1 LRATVL
7 ENRELVAKMAMG
19 LSRFNLE
26 ELTKMCVDLKIA
38 LPTKQ
43 TKGELTKLLRTAYS
57 GHANEEI
64 DFGRHKGTLYKDVP
78 MEYQKW
84 AIKETEAN
92 EEPSLNLVKFT
103 AKKVKALEVD
113 IEEVAVIPVPDTKVD
128 TKVMV
133 DMKVTT
139 KAANQDKNKKMATT
153 STTARKR
160 ETATDSDDSW
170 MRMETQSDPEAL
182 EKIMQLENEVKRR
195 QYWQRRKCLMQEA
208 RIAREIQKLGVDAA
222 AKTYGENG
230 AGDDKDYQEG
240 MDRDLDNNGG
250 FDQDE
255 ELDIGKCHGKRVKKA
270 TRKMLTSWVRKS
282 WQAFALLTSALA
294 TPLLAEAQAT
304 LVEPILD
311 IKNVFCR
318 PEVNE
323 EQPYVL
329 EIFSGKARITQ
340 AFAAKGKV
348 VMEPRDICNGHDIRS
363 PETRR
368 AILDDINEFKPKL
381 VAGGRHFI
389 MENPEHS
396 AIWEVNRIKNVKKD
410 LRLHESNLDMCGYGL
425 QAVTDGRALKKPTK
439 LLVSHYG
446 MAEDLGRRCNRQH
459 DHGQTAGTNTAAS
472 ACYTWEFARAV
483 VRATEKVEK
492 MLHSAYVADVEIGMN
507 DEEGDEELV
516 ADHEWQG
523 AAGITL
529 PKTVPKQMAAAL
541 RRVHQ
546 NLGHPSNTDLAR
558 HLRLSGATDAAVK
571 GAEQLRCQTCLC
583 TKRPGPQRPVK
594 LVLPMDFNDE
604 VAVDIFYLY
613 DKDQMKHTVLS
624 AMDMASGYHVCR
636 TITSRLSKDLAE
648 TVRQM
653 WLEWAGSPKRM
664 VCDQERGFQKDY
676 VDRMEQQQ
684 IHVKYIAGQA
694 HWQLGSLERQ
704 QGWLRSMWDKVVE
717 HEGIDYT
724 EVDWTLAQLVHAKNS
739 LRRRDGYSPSQWVF
753 GVEPRME
760 HGLRDG
766 GHDGQGQPDTVG
778 GAWSRKTA
786 LQRAARKAFYE
797 SQANETMKRAALGRP
812 RVRRHEYQTGD
823 IVYIYRVMKTAGG
836 AGRVRQGAGQWI
848 GPGTVIGSEGESIW
862 VSRGGRCLLCA
873 KEHLR
878 PAESE
883 ELGTLFQA
891 QSMQRDLKRLME
903 RIEDDDVEDEEIFKE
918 VPAVLEKTE
927 ALWTTQKRTPKTMAK
942 QQDKEIA
949 WKDIPENEKPLYLQ
963 AEQKQWQEHLL
974 YGAVRVLS
982 VDESRRVKKEV
993 DPSRILTARFA
1004 YRDKNAAKEESRP
1017 ERTTEAK
1024 SQALYSRAPRP

>member
-1 LRATVL
+1 
-7 ENRELVAKMAMG
+7 
-19 LSRFNLE
+19 
-26 ELTKMCVDLKIA
+26 
-38 LPTKQ
+38 
-43 TKGELTKLLRTAYS
+43 
-57 GHANEEI
+57 
-64 DFGRHKGTLYKDVP
+64 
-78 MEYQKW
+78 
-84 AIKETEAN
+84 
-92 EEPSLNLVKFT
+92 
-103 AKKVKALEVD
+103 
-113 IEEVAVIPVPDTKVD
+113 
-128 TKVMV
+128 
-133 DMKVTT
+133 
-139 KAANQDKNKKMATT
+139 
-153 STTARKR
+153 
-160 ETATDSDDSW
+160 
-170 MRMETQSDPEAL
+170 
-182 EKIMQLENEVKRR
+182 
-195 QYWQRRKCLMQEA
+195 
-208 RIAREIQKLGVDAA
+208 
-222 AKTYGENG
+222 
-230 AGDDKDYQEG
+230 
-240 MDRDLDNNGG
+240 
-250 FDQDE
+250 
-255 ELDIGKCHGKRVKKA
+255 
-270 TRKMLTSWVRKS
+270 
-282 WQAFALLTSALA
+282 
-294 TPLLAEAQAT
+294 
-304 LVEPILD
+304 
-311 IKNVFCR
+311 
-318 PEVNE
+318 
-323 EQPYVL
+323 
-329 EIFSGKARITQ
+329 
-340 AFAAKGKV
+340 
-348 VMEPRDICNGHDIRS
+348 
-363 PETRR
+363 
-368 AILDDINEFKPKL
+368 
-381 VAGGRHFI
+381 

-636 TITSRLSKDLAE
+636 TITSRLSTDLAE

-664 VCDQERGFQKDY
+664 VCDQEHGFQKDY

-739 LRRRDGYSPSQWVF
+739 LRRRHGYSPSQWVF

-927 ALWTTQKRTPKTMAK
+927 ANQVASDRKRSWPDGVPRKRMRQKGPIPAPEEMELDDEPYTPSPLTRRFGRHRRGHLRLWLSNRT
-942 QQDKEIA
+942 
-949 WKDIPENEKPLYLQ
+949 
-963 AEQKQWQEHLL
+963 
-974 YGAVRVLS
+974 RR
-982 VDESRRVKKEV
+982 SRGRTSLRMRSHSTCR
-993 DPSRILTARFA
+993 PSR
-1004 YRDKNAAKEESRP
+1004 SSG
-1017 ERTTEAK
+1017 K
-1024 SQALYSRAPRP
+1024 STCCMGRCGS